1 MSGYHSRVQLQYEIT
16 PAEHLEMVKTV
27 RIRPA
32 RRLVRICLYGVGVLL
47 GVALYQYLEPVIGV
61 FFISLF
67 AALIILQLI
76 MPYIVH
82 RRIYSRN
89 PRLYGKRTVTFDND
103 GLTSDS
109 DIAHVEIKWSSFE
122 KFRET
127 KNLFLIY
134 QTKDVAGITP
144 KRAFPSLEAVEQF
157 RELLASKVPRA

>member
-1 MSGYHSRVQLQYEIT
+1 VQLQYEIT
-16 PAEHLEMVKTV
+16 PAEHLEMVRTV

-32 RRLVRICLYGVGVLL
+32 RQLVRICLYGVGVIL
-47 GVALYQYLEPVIGV
+47 GVAIYQYFGDLIGV
-61 FFISLF
+61 FFISIF
-67 AALIILQLI
+67 GTLIILQLVT
-76 MPYIVH
+76 PYIIH

-89 PRLYGKRTVTFDND
+89 PRLYGKRTVIFDNE

-134 QTKDVAGITP
+134 QTRDVVGITP
-144 KRAFPSLEAVEQF
+144 KRAFPNPEAIEQF
-157 RELLASKVPRA
+157 RTLLASKVRRD

>member
-1 MSGYHSRVQLQYEIT
+1 VSGYHNRVQLQYEIT

-32 RRLVRICLYGVGVLL
+32 VRLVRICLYGIGLLL
-47 GVALYQYLEPVIGV
+47 GVAIYKYLGQVIGV

-67 AALIILQLI
+67 ATLIILQI
-76 MPYIVH
+76 MMPYIVH
-82 RRIYSRN
+82 WRIYSRN
-89 PRLYGKRTVTFDND
+89 PRLYGRRTVVFDNE

-109 DIAHVEIKWSSFE
+109 EIAHVKIKWSSFE

-144 KRAFPSLEAVEQF
+144 KRAFPSPEAVEQF
-157 RELLASKVPRA
+157 RELLASKVARG

>member
-1 MSGYHSRVQLQYEIT
+1 MQLQYEIT

-27 RIRPA
+27 RIRPV
-32 RRLVRICLYGVGVLL
+32 RQLVRICLYGVGVIL
-47 GVALYQYLEPVIGV
+47 GVAIYQYLEHVIGV

-76 MPYIVH
+76 MPYIIH
-82 RRIYSRN
+82 RRVYSRN
-89 PRLYGKRTVTFDND
+89 PRLYGKRTEIFDNE

-144 KRAFPSLEAVEQF
+144 KRAFPGPEAVEQF
-157 RELLASKVPRA
+157 RNLLVSKVPRA

>member
-1 MSGYHSRVQLQYEIT
+1 
-16 PAEHLEMVKTV
+16 MVKTV

-32 RRLVRICLYGVGVLL
+32 RRLVRICLYGVGVFL
-47 GVALYQYLEPVIGV
+47 GVAVYQYIEHVIGV

-67 AALIILQLI
+67 ATLIILQII

-82 RRIYSRN
+82 RRIYFRN
-89 PRLYGKRTVTFDND
+89 PRLYGKRTVTFDNE

-109 DIAHVEIKWSSFE
+109 DLAHVEIKWSSFE

-134 QTKDVAGITP
+134 QTNDVAGITP
-144 KRAFPSLEAVEQF
+144 KRAFPSPEAVEQF
-157 RELLASKVPRA
+157 RNLLVSKVPRA

>member
-1 MSGYHSRVQLQYEIT
+1 VSGYHSRVQLQYEIT

-27 RIRPA
+27 RIRPV
-32 RRLVRICLYGVGVLL
+32 RQLVRICLYGVGVIL
-47 GVALYQYLEPVIGV
+47 GVAIYQYLEHVIGV

-76 MPYIVH
+76 MPYIIH
-82 RRIYSRN
+82 RRVYSRN
-89 PRLYGKRTVTFDND
+89 PRLYGKRTEIFDNE

-144 KRAFPSLEAVEQF
+144 KRAFPGPEAVEQF
-157 RELLASKVPRA
+157 RNLLVSKVPRA

>member
-1 MSGYHSRVQLQYEIT
+1 MQLEYDIT

-32 RRLVRICLYGVGVLL
+32 RRLVRICLYGVGIFL
-47 GVALYQYLEPVIGV
+47 GVAVYQSIEHVIGV
-61 FFISLF
+61 FLISLF
-67 AALIILQLI
+67 AALIILQII

-82 RRIYSRN
+82 RRLYSRN
-89 PRLYGKRTVTFDND
+89 PRLYGKRTVTFDNE

-109 DIAHVEIKWSSFE
+109 DLAHVEIKWSSFE
-122 KFRET
+122 KFKET

-144 KRAFPSLEAVEQF
+144 KRAFPSSEAVEQF
-157 RELLASKVPRA
+157 RNLLASKVRRD

>member
-1 MSGYHSRVQLQYEIT
+1 
-16 PAEHLEMVKTV
+16 MVKTV
-27 RIRPA
+27 RIRPV
-32 RRLVRICLYGVGVLL
+32 RQLVRICLYGVGVIL
-47 GVALYQYLEPVIGV
+47 GVAIYQYLEHVIGV

-76 MPYIVH
+76 MPYIIH
-82 RRIYSRN
+82 RRVYSRN
-89 PRLYGKRTVTFDND
+89 PRLYGKRTEIFDNE

-144 KRAFPSLEAVEQF
+144 KRAFPGPEAVEQF
-157 RELLASKVPRA
+157 RNLLVSKVPRA